1 MIRCIFWRIWLGI
14 DQNLV
19 KQSISSFILIFYF
32 IIIFYFILIILILY
46 SQAFLNHI
54 NHHEIP
60 IPLIMLNS
68 LNIHKTQVLNLLLI
82 NFQVKRYLII
92 NLIWRPS
99 YIIPLIESIFHDN
112 KDLNHLKPIVHHKI
126 VDQFYLNNILLK
138 KVYPLTLVL
147 IRWDFTDINVMSLML
162 YKFVLC
168 DYDDLIWLVYC
179 WIDVYYFCASRYLEF

>member
-1 MIRCIFWRIWLGI
+1 MANKMIRCIFWRIWLGI

-92 NLIWRPS
+92 NLI
-99 YIIPLIESIFHDN
+99 
-112 KDLNHLKPIVHHKI
+112 
-126 VDQFYLNNILLK
+126 
-138 KVYPLTLVL
+138 
-147 IRWDFTDINVMSLML
+147 
-162 YKFVLC
+162 
-168 DYDDLIWLVYC
+168 
-179 WIDVYYFCASRYLEF
+179 